1 MASQFWNILWKK
13 RSLFVKLSKK
23 GILELSMHCCHHY
36 YEFSERVDR
45 VKALGE
51 ESAKTSLKRILGSKR
66 ILLLPEF
73 CSLRVART

>member
-1 MASQFWNILWKK
+1 MASQFWDILWKK

-36 YEFSERVDR
+36 YEFSKRVDR

-51 ESAKTSLKRILGSKR
+51 ESA
-66 ILLLPEF
+66 
-73 CSLRVART
+73 LRPV